1 MTVPYREQTDRQQR
15 FVWLEDQGTDFPFYA
30 GQPAGLSVGQWCL
43 LMLAVSGGFAAVIL
57 PVSWPGGALGAFIPA
72 LLLSAIPLGALALM
86 CPRHWRKLFGP
97 VGWRE
102 LRLMCGFA
110 LLNLVVS
117 MTVGLLLKSMVGVE
131 SNQGIVGLT
140 DLETPERVLF
150 FARTALQLLGEEVMT
165 ILPFLALLAL
175 CTRGLGM
182 GRRSAMVVAWLL
194 SAVLFALA
202 HLPAYG
208 WNLLQC
214 LVVIGSARLV
224 LTLPWIM
231 TKNLWVST
239 GAHVINDW
247 LLFSMGLLA
256 ATLAKAG

>member
-1 MTVPYREQTDRQQR
+1 M
-15 FVWLEDQGTDFPFYA
+15 
-30 GQPAGLSVGQWCL
+30 
-43 LMLAVSGGFAAVIL
+43 
-57 PVSWPGGALGAFIPA
+57 
-72 LLLSAIPLGALALM
+72 
-86 CPRHWRKLFGP
+86 
-97 VGWRE
+97 
-102 LRLMCGFA
+102 
-110 LLNLVVS
+110 
-117 MTVGLLLKSMVGVE
+117 
-131 SNQGIVGLT
+131 
-140 DLETPERVLF
+140 F